1 MESAAKRRRAV
12 NGARAEAVALPA
24 IASRK
29 QLNMS
34 GQANRHPAPRPLL
47 RCFPTLDETRRK
59 SHNGAA
65 IRVALARADHP
76 GAMDD
81 DLHRPLGQNRRGAE
95 PRVALTGRQLT
106 LAALVALGLGFGALV
121 AFGPHGPL
129 DGKLG
134 GRPYAISKIEPY
146 RPPPPEPAAPPPRQE
161 ASLPP
166 AQAETAA
173 APNGGD
179 HFATMVEG
187 EMQNGVRVVRTTLG
201 GGASPVIIEIEPASG
216 VRLAPAPD
224 KRVSE
229 KGRYGVLPRVS
240 PDGAR
245 PMDVYSRP
253 FVASAK
259 LKVGAPRIAI
269 VIGGLGLNA
278 RSTEAAIAELP
289 ANVTL
294 AFAPYGDNVAAE
306 AARARMRGHETLLQA
321 PMEPFDYPQNDPGP
335 HTLTVGAEGVE
346 DLHWLMSRFTG
357 YAGVVSF
364 LGGRFTADEKAL
376 TPALEEVARRGLF
389 MLDDG
394 ASPQS
399 RIGPVAAKLSLP
411 SAKVDVILDQR
422 GTPAS
427 LDAALAELESV
438 ARRNGS
444 AIGFANAQGWAIAR
458 LARFARDAE
467 ARGVAIAPISAI
479 VSRGGV
485 APAAG
490 LVK

>member
-1 MESAAKRRRAV
+1 
-12 NGARAEAVALPA
+12 
-24 IASRK
+24 
-29 QLNMS
+29 
-34 GQANRHPAPRPLL
+34 
-47 RCFPTLDETRRK
+47 
-59 SHNGAA
+59 
-65 IRVALARADHP
+65 
-76 GAMDD
+76 MDD

-106 LAALVALGLGFGALV
+106 AAAVTALALGFGALV
-121 AFGPHGPL
+121 AFGPRGPL

-134 GRPYAISKIEPY
+134 GRPYALSRIEPY
-146 RPPPPEPAAPPPRQE
+146 QPPPPEPAAPPPRQE

-166 AQAETAA
+166 VQSEAAA
-173 APNGGD
+173 APNGSD
-179 HFATMVEG
+179 HFATAAEG
-187 EMQNGVRVVRTTLG
+187 EMQNGVRVVRSTTG
-201 GGASPVIIEIEPASG
+201 GGGVNPLIIEIEPASG
-216 VRLAPAPD
+216 VRMTPAPD

-229 KGRYGVLPRVS
+229 KGRYGVLPRIS
-240 PDGAR
+240 PEGAR

-306 AARARMRGHETLLQA
+306 AARARTRGHETLLQA

-335 HTLTVGAEGVE
+335 HTLTVSAEGVE

-376 TPALEEVARRGLF
+376 TPALEEISRRGLL

-399 RIGPVAAKLSLP
+399 RIGAVAAKLSLP
-411 SAKVDVILDQR
+411 AGKVDLILDQR

-427 LDAALAELESV
+427 LDAALAELEGL

-444 AIGFANAQGWAIAR
+444 AIGFANAQGWAITR

-467 ARGVAIAPISAI
+467 AHGVAIAPVSAI
-479 VSRGGV
+479 VARGGV

-490 LVK
+490 LIK